1 MILHHLINE
10 DSRIVFVDDGNTDQ
24 TWEMIKMPSTI
35 ARYFT
40 GQCIPSPAGKK
51 NWQPSS
57 VESILTNEK
66 YKGDAILQ
74 KTFCVDFLTKK
85 MKVNEGEIP
94 QYYVEN
100 SHPAIIEPEV
110 FDLVQHELKKRK
122 TAGYSSKGGC
132 FSSRIICGECGAFYG
147 SKVWHSTDK
156 YRRTVWQ
163 CNRKFKNDERCQ
175 TPHIE
180 EETIKSAFVN
190 VMNGL
195 INNKDSVI
203 EDYRNIINRITDTT
217 LLDDEEVK
225 LKSESEVTL
234 DLIRKKVNENAHS
247 VLDQDE
253 YQRGYD
259 ELVTRYEA
267 VKTKLNHISEQ
278 RLERS
283 ARREKLTEAITMILE
298 QQDGLLDGFNESLWN
313 ATVES
318 VTVKSKDELIF
329 TFKDETVVG

>member
-1 MILHHLINE
+1 MRLIYILFLEGKI
-10 DSRIVFVDDGNTDQ
+10 
-24 TWEMIKMPSTI
+24 PSTI
-35 ARYFT
+35 ARYLT
-40 GQCIPSPAGKK
+40 QQNIPSPTGKT

-122 TAGYSSKGGC
+122 TAGYSSRGGC
-132 FSSRIICGECGAFYG
+132 FSSRIICGECGAYYG

-156 YRRTVWQ
+156 YRRMVWQ

-175 TPHIE
+175 TPHID
-180 EETIKSAFVN
+180 EETIKSAFIN

-203 EDYRNIINRITDTT
+203 EDYLNIINKLTDTI

-225 LKSESEVTL
+225 LKSESEITL
-234 DLIRKKVNENAHS
+234 ELIRKKVNENAHS
-247 VLDQDE
+247 ILDQDE

-259 ELVTRYEA
+259 ELVTRYES
-267 VKTKLNHISEQ
+267 VKAKLNHIAEQ

-283 ARREKLTEAITMILE
+283 VRREKLTEAITMLE

-318 VTVKSKDELIF
+318 VTVKSKGELIF
-329 TFKDETVVG
+329 IFKDGTTVG